1 MRAECISMVRIR
13 GLSAKNILLYVPR
26 PVARGLCTPSCPSLP
41 PAELEAAP
49 KKRSSKKIY
58 VVTRCL
64 PPRGQVCPPPQEQI
78 PGYGPVRTSC
88 NTASKH
94 YYLLTPASAAVLP
107 RVKRFYTS
115 AIIIYNDMGG

>member
-1 MRAECISMVRIR
+1 MVRIR

-26 PVARGLCTPSCPSLP
+26 PVARGLCTPSCASLP

-58 VVTRCL
+58 VVTQMPAPQGSSL
-64 PPRGQVCPPPQEQI
+64 PPQEQI

-94 YYLLTPASAAVLP
+94 YYLPTPASAAVLP

-115 AIIIYNDMGG
+115 AIIVYNDMGG